1 MGNVNAFHSDKIGF
15 QVTNISP
22 QSPGEKAG
30 LQLTDFILTMN
41 GQDIAFID
49 PEKIMTTVKNSVDRP
64 IHLTVYNTS
73 SDRIRDVVLT
83 PSSEW
88 PGDGLLGIKIKLN
101 TYDTAYDYSSNVY
114 SKEDDEENS
123 YSDVLAG
130 SSSKCS
136 SPTNSKGISRNFSFG
151 DSSFADFTDIGSA
164 TKNRSGASTPVT
176 FVESIKRTFAF
187 KK

>member
-1 MGNVNAFHSDKIGF
+1 M
-15 QVTNISP
+15 
-22 QSPGEKAG
+22 
-30 LQLTDFILTMN
+30 
-41 GQDIAFID
+41 
-49 PEKIMTTVKNSVDRP
+49 
-64 IHLTVYNTS
+64 YNTS

-101 TYDTAYDYSSNVY
+101 TYDGAYDYSSNVY
-114 SKEDDEENS
+114 SKVRNRTLPATFINELTSALLSAACEQFSERIRYVNLLFCPFSIQQEDDEENS